1 MKTIAI
7 IATGGTIAGRGA
19 SGKTTNYQAGRIPV
33 SEILK
38 SIPDVSDRFKISLYS
53 LMSIDSNEMDLEQWL
68 LLKMTVEQLAA
79 SDEVDGIVITHG
91 TDTIEE
97 TAYFLTLTIHTEKP
111 VVLTGAMRPATAAS
125 ADGPFNLYQAIC
137 LAGSSKA
144 IGQGVLALFSST
156 IYSGRD
162 IQKISNYKIDA
173 FDKANTALGFM
184 KDDEIYFNTKLYKK
198 HTCESIFSTMPLDNL
213 PQVDIVTYFAGAK
226 ASLLDTGAQGVVIM
240 GSGMGNYSKAW
251 YEEMKKLNEK
261 GVIFVRSSRVV
272 DGIVFG
278 DDVFDP
284 AHICVNSLTL
294 SAHKSRILLML
305 SLACTK
311 KLSKIQEI
319 FTEY

>member
-1 MKTIAI
+1 MKKIAI

-19 SGKTTNYQAGRIPV
+19 SGMTTNYKAGRIPV
-33 SEILK
+33 SEILR

-53 LMSIDSNEMDLEQWL
+53 LMSIDSNEMGLNQWV
-68 LLKMTVEQLAA
+68 LLKKTIEDIVA
-79 SDEVDGIVITHG
+79 SSAVDGVVITHG

-97 TAYFLTLTIHTEKP
+97 TAYFLTLTLHTEKP

-144 IGQGVLALFSST
+144 VGQGVLALFSST

-184 KDDEIYFNTKLYKK
+184 KDDEVYFNTTQNKK
-198 HTCESIFSTMPLDNL
+198 HTMGSLFSTMPLDHL
-213 PQVDIVTYFAGAK
+213 PEVDIISYFAGAR
-226 ASLLDTGAQGVVIM
+226 ASLLDTGAKGIVIM

-251 YEEMKKLNEK
+251 YEEMKILHQK
-261 GVIFVRSSRVV
+261 GVCFVRASRVL

-284 AHICVNSLTL
+284 DHICINAFTL

-305 SLACTK
+305 SLAYTK
-311 KLSKIQEI
+311 NLEKIQEI